1 MLDDSKDVAGNS
13 SLEAVVV
20 QCSARLGGA
29 SKHRFA
35 QFCRLHATVAPILF
49 MYSRGNDDVRAS
61 TTSHHRLHA
70 CVRDGK
76 HTRKSIGTSN
86 APVTAAR
93 LAWCATMLVTDD
105 VAQQAHVV
113 AS

>member
-1 MLDDSKDVAGNS
+1 MLDDSKDAAGNS

-20 QCSARLGGA
+20 QGVDDLAGRANIASLKSAG
-29 SKHRFA
+29 F
-35 QFCRLHATVAPILF
+35 APILF

-93 LAWCATMLVTDD
+93 LAWCTTMLVTDD